1 MKNYRILAVNPGS
14 TSTKIAVFDN
24 SECILKET
32 IEHNAAE
39 LNKFSRVADQYEY
52 RLKVITDSLV
62 KKGIPM
68 ETLDAVIGRGGLL
81 KPMESGTYRV
91 NEKMVEDLKEGLQG
105 EHPSNLGGIIAFNLG
120 QDYQIPSYIVDPV
133 AVDEMED
140 IARIS
145 GLKELSRRSLSHA
158 LNIKAVGRK
167 VAKDA
172 GRSYFDCN
180 FIIVHLGGGISV
192 TAHRK
197 GRMIDVNNA
206 NSEGP
211 FSPERTGTLPV
222 SELVQLCYSGK
233 YTYDEMKRKITREGG
248 VYSYLGTKDMR
259 EVEKRIEKG
268 DREAELILEAMVYQ
282 IAKEIGA
289 MATTL
294 KGDVDKIILTGG
306 IAHSRTVTAKIIER
320 VEFIAPVV
328 VVPGEEELESLALG
342 ALRVLMGEEEEKT
355 YS

>member
-68 ETLDAVIGRGGLL
+68 ETLDAVVGRGGLL
-81 KPMESGTYRV
+81 KPMESGAYRV

-167 VAKDA
+167 VAKDT

-180 FIIVHLGGGISV
+180 FIIVHLGSGISV

>member
-1 MKNYRILAVNPGS
+1 
-14 TSTKIAVFDN
+14 
-24 SECILKET
+24 
-32 IEHNAAE
+32 
-39 LNKFSRVADQYEY
+39 
-52 RLKVITDSLV
+52 
-62 KKGIPM
+62 
-68 ETLDAVIGRGGLL
+68 
-81 KPMESGTYRV
+81 
-91 NEKMVEDLKEGLQG
+91 
-105 EHPSNLGGIIAFNLG
+105 
-120 QDYQIPSYIVDPV
+120 
-133 AVDEMED
+133 
-140 IARIS
+140 
-145 GLKELSRRSLSHA
+145 
-158 LNIKAVGRK
+158 
-167 VAKDA
+167 
-172 GRSYFDCN
+172 
-180 FIIVHLGGGISV
+180 
-192 TAHRK
+192 
-197 GRMIDVNNA
+197 MIDVNNA